1 MKPLINFLYR
11 QTEKNQRR
19 REPSNYAQRQLEDF
33 QSRVQEKQPPAWSS
47 STRQIE
53 NEVNDQLK
61 VFQQYVRDIKEASLR
76 LEELSKMLKSGEISE
91 NIYEHLLDELSG
103 NLSLSVEQIFKAR
116 ETLEILRA
124 KAKIE
129 WAKEKIG
136 IRQIEERIDEM
147 SRNIFREDLYYKEVY
162 SPIRRWQEIINRI
175 DEALSSLTFEE
186 ELSLIEHY
194 LSIVRERASPSKEI
208 EEAKMIC
215 QQRLSVLS
223 DKWASMRRD
232 KIGKI
237 MDLELQASQIRDDIK
252 EVEVRFAVGEMDRN
266 IYESKISVL
275 QSSLRKIEKETSE
288 IRNYIDDIDLKIFRS
303 SELLREI

>member
-1 MKPLINFLYR
+1 
-11 QTEKNQRR
+11 
-19 REPSNYAQRQLEDF
+19 
-33 QSRVQEKQPPAWSS
+33 
-47 STRQIE
+47 
-53 NEVNDQLK
+53 
-61 VFQQYVRDIKEASLR
+61 
-76 LEELSKMLKSGEISE
+76 LKSGEISE
-91 NIYEHLLDELSG
+91 NIYKLLLDELSG

-129 WAKEKIG
+129 WAREKIG
-136 IRQIEERIDEM
+136 IRQIEERIDEI
-147 SRNIFREDLYYKEVY
+147 SRNIFREDLYYREVY
-162 SPIRRWQEIINRI
+162 SPIHRWQEIVNRI

-186 ELSLIEHY
+186 ELSLIERY

-215 QQRLSVLS
+215 QQRLSALS

-252 EVEVRFAVGEMDRN
+252 EVEVRFAVGEIDRN

-275 QSSLRKIEKETSE
+275 QSSLRKMEKEISE

>member
-1 MKPLINFLYR
+1 LINFLFK
-11 QTEKNQRR
+11 QSAKNQRKR
-19 REPSNYAQRQLEDF
+19 DASNYAQRQLEDF

-53 NEVNDQLK
+53 NEVNAQLK
-61 VFQQYVRDIKEASLR
+61 VFQSYVRDIKEASLR

-91 NIYEHLLDELSG
+91 NIYKLLLNELSS
-103 NLSLSVEQIFKAR
+103 NLSLSVEQIFKIR
-116 ETLEILRA
+116 EVLEVLKA

-129 WAKEKIG
+129 WAREKIG
-136 IRQIEERIDEM
+136 IKQFEEQD

-162 SPIRRWQEIINRI
+162 SPTYRWQEIINRI

-186 ELSLIEHY
+186 ELSLIERY
-194 LSIVRERASPSKEI
+194 LSIVKERASPSKEI

-215 QQRLSVLS
+215 QQRLSALS
-223 DKWASMRRD
+223 EKWSSMRRE
-232 KIGKI
+232 KIGRI
-237 MDLELQASQIRDDIK
+237 MDLELQASQIRDNIK

-266 IYESKISVL
+266 IYESKISAL
-275 QSSLRKIEKETSE
+275 QSSLRKIEREISE
-288 IRNYIDDIDLKIFRS
+288 IRNYIDEIDLKIFRS